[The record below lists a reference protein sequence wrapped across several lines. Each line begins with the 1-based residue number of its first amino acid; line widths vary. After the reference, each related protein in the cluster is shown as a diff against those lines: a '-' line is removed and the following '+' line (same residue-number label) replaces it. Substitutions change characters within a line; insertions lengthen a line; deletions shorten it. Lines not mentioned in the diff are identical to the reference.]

1 MLFTSLEFLF
11 AFFPIT
17 FGVYFLLPQKARNY
31 WLLLASLFFYAW
43 GEPSF
48 LIVMVI
54 SIVFN
59 YITALRIAE
68 AGENRFVRKLFLTI
82 AVVGNLGLLFVYKY
96 MNFITATLHEVF
108 PVTQGWF
115 EVSEFVLPIGISF
128 FTFQAMSYVIDVY
141 RGVPAQRNLGY
152 LGLYISLFPQL
163 IAGPIVRYTTVADE
177 INSRK
182 ITSDCFCK
190 GMLRFVKGFNKKML
204 LANILALVADAAFA
218 SEELSVAFAWL
229 GALCYAL
236 QIFFDFSGYSEM
248 AIGLGL
254 MFGFHFLENFDY
266 PYISKSI
273 TEFWRRWHISLG
285 SWFRDY
291 LYFPLGGSRV
301 KSKLRLVFNLA
312 VVWLATGIWHGANWT
327 FILWGVLYG
336 VIIIIEKLLS
346 IPKLVDESRL
356 FRVPYQIFSM
366 LMVLFGWV
374 LFRAPDISSAGY
386 YLSAMLGFGAS
397 SVFDTNAGFHLM
409 QYGIILTA
417 GLLVSTPLFR
427 VLRDRISQKYRCGEA
442 LCNGATYVV
451 QLVLFFV
458 SVSFIIMDAHNP
470 FIYFNF

>member
-17 FGVYFLLPQKARNY
+17 FGVNFLLPPKARNY
-31 WLLLASLFFYAW
+31 WLLLMSLFFYAW

-48 LIVMVI
+48 LPVMLV
-54 SIVFN
+54 SILFN
-59 YITALRIAE
+59 YFTALRIDE
-68 AGENRFVRKLFLTI
+68 AKENQFVRKLFLVI
-82 AVVGNLGLLFVYKY
+82 AVIGNLGLLFVYKY
-96 MNFITATLHEVF
+96 MNFITSTLHEAI
-108 PVTQGWF
+108 PATQEMF
-115 EVSEFVLPIGISF
+115 EVTEFTLPIGISF

-141 RGVPAQRNLGY
+141 RGVPVQRNLAY

-177 INSRK
+177 INSRQ
-182 ITSDCFCK
+182 ITPDRFCK

-254 MFGFHFLENFDY
+254 MLGFTFLENFDY
-266 PYISKSI
+266 PYISKTI

-301 KSKLRLVFNLA
+301 ASKLRLVFNLA

-346 IPKLVDESRL
+346 IPKHVDGHLGIRI
-356 FRVPYQIFSM
+356 PYQVFSM
-366 LMVLFGWV
+366 VAVLFGWV
-374 LFRAPDISSAGY
+374 LFRAPDLATAGH
-386 YLSAMLGFGAS
+386 YLSAMLGFGS
-397 SVFDTNAGFHLM
+397 TGLFDINAGFYFL
-409 QYGIILTA
+409 QYGVIFGAGILC
-417 GLLVSTPLFR
+417 STPLFR
-427 VLRDRISQKYRCGEA
+427 TIGNKICEKHRLGEA
-442 LCNGATYVV
+442 FCHGVSYTV
-451 QLVLFFV
+451 QAILFLV